1 VAKAVSVNQQLEKLR
16 EEIRRHEE
24 LYYAH
29 DSPEISDREYDA
41 LLERLQELER
51 QHPEL
56 ISNDSPTQRVGG
68 RPVEGFAQVV
78 HRRSMLSLDNSYNIE
93 ELRAF
98 DVRCQRL
105 ADGRAVDYVAELKI
119 DGLSLAL
126 HYENQVLARAVTRG
140 DGRVGEDVTANARTI
155 RSVPLRLNRI
165 GASAT
170 DSDSKFQIPD
180 SKSQTSDLKSQ
191 SSKNNPGVG
200 DLKSEI
206 SKNKSGN
213 NDLNS
218 EISNAKSESSN
229 LKSEISNLKSQSSKL
244 KSEISNQKS
253 KNSSQKSETSNLRS
267 EIATVEVRGEAFI
280 PRKVFER
287 INAEREDQNEPRFA
301 NPRNA
306 AAGTI
311 RQLDPKITAS
321 RRLEMFAYDLLAGER
336 KPFPTHWQALN
347 WMQQAGLRI
356 NPERVLCKSID
367 EVIEFAN
374 RMEAKRDE
382 LDYEIDGLV
391 VKVNSTAL
399 QDEFGTTNK
408 APRWA
413 IAYKYAARQATT
425 QVLSIVVQVGRT
437 GALTPVA
444 NLEPVVLAGTT
455 VSRATL
461 HNPDEVKRLGIR
473 IGDWVLIEKGGDV
486 IPKVLKVIKAKRTGA
501 EKVFRMPRKCPVCG
515 GEISR
520 PEGEV
525 VSRCIAAD
533 CPAQLEGRLL
543 HFSSR
548 RAMRIEG
555 LGESLVHQLV
565 ESGKVHDAGDLYS
578 LTLEDVADLER
589 MAKKSASNLLAQI
602 EASKHKDLANL
613 IYALGLRHVGDRT
626 ATTLAR
632 QFGSL
637 EALSKATVEELDDV
651 PEIGLTV
658 AQSVRDWFDDQGNLA
673 LCERLAAAGVQTKME
688 MTRQQTDERFAGK
701 TFVLTGTLA
710 GFTRDEARA
719 AIEARGG
726 RASGSVSKKTDFVVA
741 GEEAGSK
748 LDKATELGVTVL
760 DEEAFRKMLS

>member
-1 VAKAVSVNQQLEKLR
+1 
-16 EEIRRHEE
+16 
-24 LYYAH
+24 
-29 DSPEISDREYDA
+29 
-41 LLERLQELER
+41 
-51 QHPEL
+51 
-56 ISNDSPTQRVGG
+56 
-68 RPVEGFAQVV
+68 
-78 HRRSMLSLDNSYNIE
+78 MLSLDNSYNID

-98 DVRCQRL
+98 DQRCQRL
-105 ADGRAVDYVAELKI
+105 AEGRPLEYVAELKI
-119 DGLSLAL
+119 DGLSLSL
-126 HYENQVLARAVTRG
+126 HYEEQILVRGVTRG
-140 DGRVGEDVTANARTI
+140 DGRIGEDVTQNARTI
-155 RSVPLRLNRI
+155 RSVPLKLRNR
-165 GASAT
+165 GN
-170 DSDSKFQIPD
+170 SK
-180 SKSQTSDLKSQ
+180 DLKSQ
-191 SSKNNPGVG
+191 
-200 DLKSEI
+200 I
-206 SKNKSGN
+206 ST
-213 NDLNS
+213 L
-218 EISNAKSESSN
+218 
-229 LKSEISNLKSQSSKL
+229 
-244 KSEISNQKS
+244 
-253 KNSSQKSETSNLRS
+253 
-267 EIATVEVRGEAFI
+267 EVRGEAFI
-280 PRKVFER
+280 PRKVFKR
-287 INAEREDQNEPRFA
+287 TNAEREEQGEPRFA

-311 RQLDPKITAS
+311 RQLDS
-321 RRLEMFAYDLLAGER
+321 RIVATRKLDLFAYDLLAGER
-336 KPFPTHWQALN
+336 KPFATHWEALN
-347 WMQQAGLRI
+347 WMEVAGFKV
-356 NPERVLCKSID
+356 NPHRRLCSSIE

-374 RMEAKRDE
+374 QMEAQRDD

-391 VKVNSTAL
+391 VKVNSTAQ

-444 NLEPVVLAGTT
+444 NLDPVSLAGTT

-486 IPKVLKVIKAKRTGA
+486 IPKVLKVIESKRTGA
-501 EKVFRMPRKCPVCG
+501 EKPFRMPKKCPVCG

-543 HFSSR
+543 HFASR

-565 ESGKVHDAGDLYS
+565 ESGRIRDAGDLFS
-578 LTLEDVADLER
+578 LTLDDVARLER
-589 MAKKSASNLLAQI
+589 MAVKSASNLLAQI
-602 EASKHKDLANL
+602 EASKQRDLSNL

-632 QFGSL
+632 HFGSL

-658 AQSVRDWFDDQGNLA
+658 AQSVRDWFDDPGNSA
-673 LCERLAAAGVQTKME
+673 LCERLTAAGIQTKIE
-688 MTRQQTDERFAGK
+688 KVARLTDERFAGK
-701 TFVLTGTLA
+701 LFVLTGTLEA
-710 GFTRDEARA
+710 FSRDEARA

-726 RASGSVSKKTDFVVA
+726 RVTSSVSKKTDYVVA

-748 LDKATELGVTVL
+748 LDKATSLGVTVVN
-760 DEEAFRKMLS
+760 EEIFKTMLA